1 MGTHSS
7 TSCTHYNK
15 YPVVVPRSN
24 MKLCVAV
31 SVLLLGVVLAKPQT
45 SNDDKGLRETAKD
58 AVKDVLGNVVTTNI
72 NSAATCLPPFYY
84 CHTTSLLI
92 SHCRYSGLTWFLMI
106 GLPLILIGIAG
117 GVWYYKRHRS
127 AA

>member
-7 TSCTHYNK
+7 TSCTHHNK
-15 YPVVVPRSN
+15 YPLVVPRSS
-24 MKLCVAV
+24 MKLCIAV
-31 SVLLLGVVLAKPQT
+31 SVLLLGVCLAKPQT
-45 SNDDKGLRETAKD
+45 SNDDKGLRETAKN
-58 AVKDVLGNVVTTNI
+58 VLGNVVTTNI
-72 NSAATCLPPFYY
+72 NCAATCLPPFYY

>member
-1 MGTHSS
+1 MGL
-7 TSCTHYNK
+7 
-15 YPVVVPRSN
+15 VVLAAYKLSQDPS
-24 MKLCVAV
+24 MKVCIAV
-31 SVLLLGVVLAKPQT
+31 SVLLLGVCLAKPQT
-45 SNDDKGLRETAKD
+45 SNEEKGFRDTVKDTAKD
-58 AVKDVLGNVVTTNI
+58 LLGNVVTTNI
-72 NSAATCLPPFYY
+72 NCAANCLPPFYY
-84 CHTTSLLI
+84 CHTTTAFI